1 MCANKV
7 TIDLVENMAE
17 QASVDV
23 RHIAMPCHC
32 VKATLLA
39 DVIAC
44 YGGGENGEGRILI
57 FTQTK
62 AECSELATHKA
73 LGKVHC
79 QVLHGDIAQASREQ
93 TLAAF
98 RANKFRCLV
107 ATDVAARGLDI
118 NIDLV
123 VQGAATP
130 QSGRADVDT
139 YVHRSGRTGRAG
151 AKGVCVTFYTPKHKP
166 YLDTI
171 ERKIGNKLEWLSGP
185 SVSYCSP

>member
-1 MCANKV
+1 
-7 TIDLVENMAE
+7 
-17 QASVDV
+17 
-23 RHIAMPCHC
+23 MPCHWQA
-32 VKATLLA
+32 KATLLA

-44 YGGGENGEGRILI
+44 YGGGVNGDGRILI

-73 LGKVHC
+73 LGSLHC

-123 VQGAATP
+123 VNVEPPHT

-151 AKGVCVTFYTPKHKP
+151 AKGVCVSFYTPKHRP

-171 ERKIGNKLEWLSGP
+171 ERKIGNKLCSGSVP
-185 SVSYCSP
+185 SSMCLPSGT